1 MKKIAFILIV
11 SLLFINFNIQA
22 DVRLPSVLNDNMVLQ
37 RDIPINI
44 WGWANPGEKVTVQ
57 YNGQKISGNANSDGK
72 WIVQLNMMK
81 AGGPYEM
88 HINGKNEIVL
98 KNILIGDIWVCSGQS
113 NMEFQLNKSNDA
125 ANEIVLANYPS
136 IRLYTIKRRMSEK
149 PLDDINN
156 SKWEICSP
164 ATAAEFSAV
173 GYYFGK
179 DLLAHLNVPIGL
191 INTNWGGT
199 NVEAWTSMETMYNL
213 KEYIPELEKLKT
225 MSFSTQNLD
234 IDKSLEIWNKRVE
247 LEDSGS
253 IQKWQLP
260 ETNFSNW
267 KEMQLPQYWETKYLP
282 NLDGVV
288 WFKKDFDLSTQ
299 DIQNSINLNLGK
311 IDDADQTYVNGNLVG
326 ETNNYSAFRN
336 YSVPV
341 KFLKPGKNIIVV
353 RVKDYGWGGGFYSK
367 PDELFLEEG
376 GLKESLAGNWK
387 YKVGID
393 LPSPN
398 LTTNPNQFPS
408 SLYNAMIHPLTNFGI
423 KGVIWYQGETNTKE
437 AYKYRTL
444 LSNMIIDWRKSWK
457 QGNSPFLIVQLANF
471 NSEGTSDDGDWP
483 LLRES
488 QYVVTTKVSNTGLA
502 VTIDIGDADDI
513 HPRDKKDVGYRLSLS
528 ALKIAYGENLVYSGP
543 TYKSMKVE
551 NGKVIIEFDNIGSG
565 LLAKNKY
572 GYINAFAVA
581 GSDKIYHW
589 AKVYLDGNKVVV
601 YSDDVKN
608 PLSVRY
614 AWANNPDD
622 VNLFNKEM
630 LPAVPFRTDQ
640 W

>member
-1 MKKIAFILIV
+1 
-11 SLLFINFNIQA
+11 
-22 DVRLPSVLNDNMVLQ
+22 
-37 RDIPINI
+37 
-44 WGWANPGEKVTVQ
+44 
-57 YNGQKISGNANSDGK
+57 
-72 WIVQLNMMK
+72 
-81 AGGPYEM
+81 
-88 HINGKNEIVL
+88 
-98 KNILIGDIWVCSGQS
+98 
-113 NMEFQLNKSNDA
+113 
-125 ANEIVLANYPS
+125 
-136 IRLYTIKRRMSEK
+136 
-149 PLDDINN
+149 
-156 SKWEICSP
+156 
-164 ATAAEFSAV
+164 
-173 GYYFGK
+173 
-179 DLLAHLNVPIGL
+179 
-191 INTNWGGT
+191 
-199 NVEAWTSMETMYNL
+199 
-213 KEYIPELEKLKT
+213 
-225 MSFSTQNLD
+225 
-234 IDKSLEIWNKRVE
+234 
-247 LEDSGS
+247 
-253 IQKWQLP
+253 
-260 ETNFSNW
+260 
-267 KEMQLPQYWETKYLP
+267 
-282 NLDGVV
+282 
-288 WFKKDFDLSTQ
+288 
-299 DIQNSINLNLGK
+299 
-311 IDDADQTYVNGNLVG
+311 
-326 ETNNYSAFRN
+326 
-336 YSVPV
+336 
-341 KFLKPGKNIIVV
+341 
-353 RVKDYGWGGGFYSK
+353 
-367 PDELFLEEG
+367 
-376 GLKESLAGNWK
+376 
-387 YKVGID
+387 
-393 LPSPN
+393 
-398 LTTNPNQFPS
+398 
-408 SLYNAMIHPLTNFGI
+408 MIHPLTNFGI